1 MKLMVLDGN
10 SLVNRAFFGIKL
22 LTTKDGRYTNAIYGF
37 QNILLNLLAAH
48 KPDAVAIAWDERAPT
63 FRHTAYDGYK
73 ATRHG
78 MPEELA
84 QQMPVLKELLTDLGF
99 VQVSKAG
106 WEADDIL
113 GTLAAACEA
122 AGGTTL
128 LATGDRDSLQLVDD
142 ATTVLLATNKE
153 TIPMDPAAIREK
165 YGIEPPQLID
175 VKSLMGDASDNIPGV
190 PGIGEKTALA
200 LISKFGSLQ
209 GVYDN
214 IDDKAVKPGQRAK
227 LTANRDKAD
236 LSYMLGTIRKDA
248 PIETDPAAYLR
259 QPGDPAAAAQ
269 LLAALEMHK
278 LVDRWGLNGGTAP
291 APSEN
296 AAPLET
302 VEPSPLP
309 LLLEGRFYAARNADG
324 DWYLVQGQDV
334 YLPDTDRLAAI
345 LDSGAELWAFDAK
358 PLYRLALEHGGIG
371 SALRFDGKLAAY
383 LLNPSASGYE
393 VHSLAAEYGVHAAFA
408 CEAAPDAGVLAGLC
422 DTLAA
427 ALDESGQRK
436 LLDEME
442 LPLARVLADME
453 RIGFAI
459 DADGIRAFGDSL
471 RSELDGI
478 LHNIYTEVGYEFN
491 VNSPKKLGEAL
502 FDKLGLP
509 PRKKNA
515 RGYSTD
521 AETLE
526 SLRPY
531 NQVIDEILK
540 YRTYAKLLS
549 TYVDGLLNAEA
560 ADGRVHS
567 TFIQTEA
574 RTGRISSTEPN
585 LQNIPVRMEL
595 GREIRKLFVPRE
607 GCVLVDAD
615 YSQIELRV
623 LAHMSNDKNL
633 IQAYR
638 QAEADRAAAEEL
650 LSDPEMRELAQEE
663 LTAAR
668 EEMERLRQELKLL
681 LLPKDPND
689 RKNVILEIRGGVGG
703 EESALFAHS
712 LLRMYTMY
720 AESRGWKLEIASI
733 NETELGGVKDCSAV
747 IEGDGAWSRLKFES
761 GVHRVQR
768 VPETESGGR
777 IHTSAA
783 TVAVLPEMEPVDVE
797 LNPADIE
804 MQVYRASGAG
814 GQHVN
819 KTSSAVRLIHK
830 PTGTVVECQQERS
843 QFQNRDKAM
852 RLLASRLY
860 EAEQEKVEGAYTAQ
874 RRRQV
879 GTGMRNERIR
889 TYNFPQGRVTDHR
902 IGLTLYRLESVMD
915 GDLDEIIDALVTAD
929 QAERLRSQG
938 TD

>member
-63 FRHTAYDGYK
+63 FRHNAYDGYK

-153 TIPMDPAAIREK
+153 TLPMDPAAIREK

-214 IDDKAVKPGQRAK
+214 IEDKAVKPGQRAK

-248 PIETDPAAYLR
+248 PIESDPAAYVR

-278 LVDRWGLNGGTAP
+278 MVARWGLEEGAAP
-291 APSEN
+291 DAAD

-309 LLLEGRFYAARNADG
+309 LLLEGRFYAAQSASKEG
-324 DWYLVQGQDV
+324 DSAWYLVQGKEV
-334 YLPDTDRLAAI
+334 YLPDADRLAAI
-345 LDSGAELWAFDAK
+345 LDGDAEIWAFDAK

-371 SALRFDGKLAAY
+371 KALRFDGKLAAY

-393 VHSLAAEYGVHAAFA
+393 VHSLAAEYGVHADFT

-422 DTLAA
+422 DALAA

-453 RIGFAI
+453 RIGFAV

-471 RSELDGI
+471 RGELDGI
-478 LHNIYTEVGYEFN
+478 LNNIYTEVGYEFN
-491 VNSPKKLGEAL
+491 VNSPKQLGEAL

-531 NQVIDEILK
+531 SPVIDEILK
-540 YRTYAKLLS
+540 YRTYSKLLS
-549 TYVDGLLNAEA
+549 TYVDG
-560 ADGRVHS
+560 S
-567 TFIQTEA
+567 
-574 RTGRISSTEPN
+574 
-585 LQNIPVRMEL
+585 
-595 GREIRKLFVPRE
+595 
-607 GCVLVDAD
+607 
-615 YSQIELRV
+615 
-623 LAHMSNDKNL
+623 
-633 IQAYR
+633 
-638 QAEADRAAAEEL
+638 
-650 LSDPEMRELAQEE
+650 
-663 LTAAR
+663 
-668 EEMERLRQELKLL
+668 
-681 LLPKDPND
+681 
-689 RKNVILEIRGGVGG
+689 
-703 EESALFAHS
+703 
-712 LLRMYTMY
+712 
-720 AESRGWKLEIASI
+720 
-733 NETELGGVKDCSAV
+733 
-747 IEGDGAWSRLKFES
+747 
-761 GVHRVQR
+761 
-768 VPETESGGR
+768 
-777 IHTSAA
+777 
-783 TVAVLPEMEPVDVE
+783 
-797 LNPADIE
+797 
-804 MQVYRASGAG
+804 
-814 GQHVN
+814 
-819 KTSSAVRLIHK
+819 
-830 PTGTVVECQQERS
+830 
-843 QFQNRDKAM
+843 
-852 RLLASRLY
+852 
-860 EAEQEKVEGAYTAQ
+860 
-874 RRRQV
+874 
-879 GTGMRNERIR
+879 
-889 TYNFPQGRVTDHR
+889 
-902 IGLTLYRLESVMD
+902 
-915 GDLDEIIDALVTAD
+915 
-929 QAERLRSQG
+929 
-938 TD
+938 

>member
-153 TIPMDPAAIREK
+153 TVPMDPAAIREK

-291 APSEN
+291 AAAEN

-334 YLPDTDRLAAI
+334 YLPDTDRLAGFVGRLNHQKNPLFLMEVFAAMAAQ
-345 LDSGAELWAFDAK
+345 DPGAELLLVGPEFARAYDGLAEK
-358 PLYRLALEHGGIG
+358 PANVTLCPTRDDLISLLKVSPVENSLVLVKGSHGMGLEQALEM
-371 SALRFDGKLAAY
+371 L
-383 LLNPSASGYE
+383 
-393 VHSLAAEYGVHAAFA
+393 
-408 CEAAPDAGVLAGLC
+408 
-422 DTLAA
+422 
-427 ALDESGQRK
+427 
-436 LLDEME
+436 
-442 LPLARVLADME
+442 
-453 RIGFAI
+453 
-459 DADGIRAFGDSL
+459 
-471 RSELDGI
+471 
-478 LHNIYTEVGYEFN
+478 
-491 VNSPKKLGEAL
+491 
-502 FDKLGLP
+502 
-509 PRKKNA
+509 
-515 RGYSTD
+515 
-521 AETLE
+521 
-526 SLRPY
+526 
-531 NQVIDEILK
+531 
-540 YRTYAKLLS
+540 
-549 TYVDGLLNAEA
+549 
-560 ADGRVHS
+560 
-567 TFIQTEA
+567 
-574 RTGRISSTEPN
+574 
-585 LQNIPVRMEL
+585 
-595 GREIRKLFVPRE
+595 
-607 GCVLVDAD
+607 
-615 YSQIELRV
+615 
-623 LAHMSNDKNL
+623 
-633 IQAYR
+633 
-638 QAEADRAAAEEL
+638 
-650 LSDPEMRELAQEE
+650 
-663 LTAAR
+663 
-668 EEMERLRQELKLL
+668 
-681 LLPKDPND
+681 
-689 RKNVILEIRGGVGG
+689 
-703 EESALFAHS
+703 
-712 LLRMYTMY
+712 
-720 AESRGWKLEIASI
+720 
-733 NETELGGVKDCSAV
+733 
-747 IEGDGAWSRLKFES
+747 
-761 GVHRVQR
+761 
-768 VPETESGGR
+768 
-777 IHTSAA
+777 
-783 TVAVLPEMEPVDVE
+783 
-797 LNPADIE
+797 
-804 MQVYRASGAG
+804 
-814 GQHVN
+814 
-819 KTSSAVRLIHK
+819 
-830 PTGTVVECQQERS
+830 
-843 QFQNRDKAM
+843 
-852 RLLASRLY
+852 
-860 EAEQEKVEGAYTAQ
+860 
-874 RRRQV
+874 
-879 GTGMRNERIR
+879 
-889 TYNFPQGRVTDHR
+889 
-902 IGLTLYRLESVMD
+902 
-915 GDLDEIIDALVTAD
+915 
-929 QAERLRSQG
+929 
-938 TD
+938 

>member
-63 FRHTAYDGYK
+63 FRHNAYDGYK

-153 TIPMDPAAIREK
+153 TLPMDPAAIREK

-214 IDDKAVKPGQRAK
+214 IEDKAVKPGQRAK

-248 PIETDPAAYLR
+248 PIESDPAAYVR
-259 QPGDPAAAAQ
+259 QPGDPTAAAQ

-278 LVDRWGLNGGTAP
+278 MVARWGLEEGAAP
-291 APSEN
+291 A
-296 AAPLET
+296 AADTAPLET

-309 LLLEGRFYAARNADG
+309 LLLEGRFYAAQSASKEG
-324 DWYLVQGQDV
+324 DSAWYLVQGKDV
-334 YLPDTDRLAAI
+334 YLPDADRLAAI
-345 LDSGAELWAFDAK
+345 LDGDAEIWAFDAK

-371 SALRFDGKLAAY
+371 KALRFDGKLAAY

-393 VHSLAAEYGVHAAFA
+393 VHSLAAEYGVHADFT
-408 CEAAPDAGVLAGLC
+408 CEATPDAGVLAGLC
-422 DTLAA
+422 DALAA

-453 RIGFAI
+453 RIGFAV

-471 RSELDGI
+471 RGELDGI
-478 LHNIYTEVGYEFN
+478 LNNIYTEVGYEFN
-491 VNSPKKLGEAL
+491 VNSPKQLGEAL

-531 NQVIDEILK
+531 SPVIDEILK
-540 YRTYAKLLS
+540 YRTYSKLLS
-549 TYVDGLLNAEA
+549 TYVDGLLNATA

-574 RTGRISSTEPN
+574 RTGRISS
-585 LQNIPVRMEL
+585 
-595 GREIRKLFVPRE
+595 
-607 GCVLVDAD
+607 
-615 YSQIELRV
+615 QIELRI
-623 LAHMSNDKNL
+623 LAHITGDEHMQ
-633 IQAYR
+633 QAFLNGADIHRSTAAKIYHIPESEVTPQLR
-638 QAEADRAAAEEL
+638 SASKAINFGIMYGKGAFSLGKDLGISVKEADAFLKTYLDTFPKVDGYMKDCIAHAKDKGYVETLFGRRRAL
-650 LSDPEMRELAQEE
+650 PELASSNFQVRASGERMARNTPIQG
-663 LTAAR
+663 TAADIIKLAMVHVWQR
-668 EEMERLRQELKLL
+668 LRDEKLQARLLLQVHDELIVEAPDAEIDEVKRILKEEME
-681 LLPKDPND
+681 
-689 RKNVILEIRGGVGG
+689 NVVHYSVPL
-703 EESALFAHS
+703 
-712 LLRMYTMY
+712 T
-720 AESRGWKLEIASI
+720 
-733 NETELGGVKDCSAV
+733 TE
-747 IEGDGAWSRLKFES
+747 
-761 GVHRVQR
+761 
-768 VPETESGGR
+768 
-777 IHTSAA
+777 
-783 TVAVLPEMEPVDVE
+783 
-797 LNPADIE
+797 
-804 MQVYRASGAG
+804 
-814 GQHVN
+814 
-819 KTSSAVRLIHK
+819 
-830 PTGTVVECQQERS
+830 
-843 QFQNRDKAM
+843 
-852 RLLASRLY
+852 
-860 EAEQEKVEGAYTAQ
+860 
-874 RRRQV
+874 V
-879 GTGMRNERIR
+879 GTGK
-889 TYNFPQGRVTDHR
+889 TWLAAH
-902 IGLTLYRLESVMD
+902 
-915 GDLDEIIDALVTAD
+915 
-929 QAERLRSQG
+929 
-938 TD
+938 

>member
-63 FRHTAYDGYK
+63 FRHNAYDGYK

-214 IDDKAVKPGQRAK
+214 IEDKAVKPGQRAK

-248 PIETDPAAYLR
+248 PIESDPAAYVR

-278 LVDRWGLNGGTAP
+278 MVARWGLEEGAAPVTAD
-291 APSEN
+291 

-309 LLLEGRFYAARNADG
+309 LLLEGRFYAAQSASKEG
-324 DWYLVQGQDV
+324 DSAWYLVQGKDV
-334 YLPDTDRLAAI
+334 YLPDADRLAAI
-345 LDSGAELWAFDAK
+345 LDGDAEIWAFDAK

-371 SALRFDGKLAAY
+371 KALRFDGKLAAY

-393 VHSLAAEYGVHAAFA
+393 VHSLAAEYGVHADFT

-422 DTLAA
+422 DALAA

-453 RIGFAI
+453 RIGFAV

-471 RSELDGI
+471 RGELDGI
-478 LHNIYTEVGYEFN
+478 LNNIYTEVGYEFN
-491 VNSPKKLGEAL
+491 VNSPKQLGEAL

-531 NQVIDEILK
+531 SPVIDEILK
-540 YRTYAKLLS
+540 YRTYSKLLS
-549 TYVDGLLNAEA
+549 TYVDGLLNATA

-574 RTGRISSTEPN
+574 RSAHFVHRAKLAEHPHPHRAGQPVTRLLCGWAGRDTG
-585 LQNIPVRMEL
+585 
-595 GREIRKLFVPRE
+595 GRR
-607 GCVLVDAD
+607 
-615 YSQIELRV
+615 
-623 LAHMSNDKNL
+623 
-633 IQAYR
+633 
-638 QAEADRAAAEEL
+638 
-650 LSDPEMRELAQEE
+650 
-663 LTAAR
+663 
-668 EEMERLRQELKLL
+668 
-681 LLPKDPND
+681 LLPD
-689 RKNVILEIRGGVGG
+689 
-703 EESALFAHS
+703 
-712 LLRMYTMY
+712 
-720 AESRGWKLEIASI
+720 
-733 NETELGGVKDCSAV
+733 
-747 IEGDGAWSRLKFES
+747 
-761 GVHRVQR
+761 
-768 VPETESGGR
+768 
-777 IHTSAA
+777 
-783 TVAVLPEMEPVDVE
+783 
-797 LNPADIE
+797 
-804 MQVYRASGAG
+804 
-814 GQHVN
+814 
-819 KTSSAVRLIHK
+819 
-830 PTGTVVECQQERS
+830 
-843 QFQNRDKAM
+843 
-852 RLLASRLY
+852 
-860 EAEQEKVEGAYTAQ
+860 
-874 RRRQV
+874 
-879 GTGMRNERIR
+879 
-889 TYNFPQGRVTDHR
+889 
-902 IGLTLYRLESVMD
+902 
-915 GDLDEIIDALVTAD
+915 
-929 QAERLRSQG
+929 
-938 TD
+938 

>member
-259 QPGDPAAAAQ
+259 QPGDSAAAAQ

-427 ALDESGQRK
+427 ALDESGQR
-436 LLDEME
+436 
-442 LPLARVLADME
+442 
-453 RIGFAI
+453 
-459 DADGIRAFGDSL
+459 
-471 RSELDGI
+471 
-478 LHNIYTEVGYEFN
+478 
-491 VNSPKKLGEAL
+491 
-502 FDKLGLP
+502 
-509 PRKKNA
+509 
-515 RGYSTD
+515 GYSTE

-531 NQVIDEILK
+531 SPVIDEILK

-585 LQNIPVRMEL
+585 LQNIPIRTEL
-595 GREIRKLFVPRE
+595 GSRLRSYFVAGAGE
-607 GCVLVDAD
+607 TLVDAD
-615 YSQIELRV
+615 YSQIELRI
-623 LAHMSNDKNL
+623 LAHITGDEHMQ
-633 IQAYR
+633 QAFLNGADIHRSTAAKIYHIPESEVTPQLR
-638 QAEADRAAAEEL
+638 SASKAINFGIMYGKGAYSLSKDLGIPVKEADTFLKTYLDTFPKVDGYMKDCIAHAKDKGYVETLFGRRRAL
-650 LSDPEMRELAQEE
+650 PELASSNFQVRASGERMARNTPIQG
-663 LTAAR
+663 TAADIIKLAMVHVWQR
-668 EEMERLRQELKLL
+668 LRDEKLQARLLLQVHDELIVEAPEEEIDEVKRILKEEME
-681 LLPKDPND
+681 
-689 RKNVILEIRGGVGG
+689 NVVHYSVPLTTEVGVGKTWL
-703 EESALFAHS
+703 EAH
-712 LLRMYTMY
+712 
-720 AESRGWKLEIASI
+720 
-733 NETELGGVKDCSAV
+733 
-747 IEGDGAWSRLKFES
+747 
-761 GVHRVQR
+761 
-768 VPETESGGR
+768 
-777 IHTSAA
+777 
-783 TVAVLPEMEPVDVE
+783 
-797 LNPADIE
+797 
-804 MQVYRASGAG
+804 
-814 GQHVN
+814 
-819 KTSSAVRLIHK
+819 
-830 PTGTVVECQQERS
+830 
-843 QFQNRDKAM
+843 
-852 RLLASRLY
+852 
-860 EAEQEKVEGAYTAQ
+860 
-874 RRRQV
+874 
-879 GTGMRNERIR
+879 
-889 TYNFPQGRVTDHR
+889 
-902 IGLTLYRLESVMD
+902 
-915 GDLDEIIDALVTAD
+915 
-929 QAERLRSQG
+929 
-938 TD
+938 